1 MKKIRRTQAVLNLP
15 TLTLEGGLFLPDQ
28 LEKAALGSA
37 QWQTEADY
45 GTPKGLKPKDDYS
58 RAFQIACAQWKHF
71 AAQSGS
77 VGRGCRYADANLC
90 ARATA

>member
-1 MKKIRRTQAVLNLP
+1 MKRITKNYTALNLP

-45 GTPKGLKPKDDYS
+45 GSG
-58 RAFQIACAQWKHF
+58 IAPD
-71 AAQSGS
+71 AQSLWQTTQ
-77 VGRGCRYADANLC
+77 A
-90 ARATA
+90 

>member
-1 MKKIRRTQAVLNLP
+1 MRKIRKSQAALNLP

-45 GTPKGLKPKDDYS
+45 GTPKGLKLKDDYS
-58 RAFQIACAQWKHF
+58 RAFRIARRQIVRTNA
-71 AAQSGS
+71 
-77 VGRGCRYADANLC
+77 
-90 ARATA
+90 